1 MPMNLLDIVVLLLL
15 AGAVLNGLRRGF
27 VLQIASLIGFV
38 LALVIAFRF
47 SADLANGLGEVVPVT
62 SRDGE
67 TPSWLSFLPLDA
79 VVVPGD
85 RLCAPVFRNEI
96 PFPPYC
102 RNASPCGEAARF
114 KHCEPV
120 GRRFPCARS
129 NRDHFGNRHQRT
141 PIHPRA
147 ENAIPLARVVV
158 CHMGDEY
165 NPCPDQLVERVD
177 TFAEN
182 II

>member
-67 TPSWLSFLPLDA
+67 YTVVA
-79 VVVPGD
+79 VIFAARRRVVPGD

-102 RNASPCGEAARF
+102 RKCF
-114 KHCEPV
+114 
-120 GRRFPCARS
+120 
-129 NRDHFGNRHQRT
+129 T
-141 PIHPRA
+141 
-147 ENAIPLARVVV
+147 
-158 CHMGDEY
+158 MW
-165 NPCPDQLVERVD
+165 
-177 TFAEN
+177 
-182 II
+182 